1 MFGALRSIDGPAA
14 DALLEVAADFTPR
27 FELHAPDEVVLDLAG
42 LERLFGGPHAIGEEL
57 CRAGAERQL
66 RLRIAIAG
74 TCTAARLLARAESP
88 EPAKGAAL
96 DIPPEPL
103 AGCQSLLACSARL
116 GPLCRSQRIRNS
128 RNEPHSGPE
137 DVAVVEPG
145 AEAIALAPLSI
156 DLLTVIENAEPAPSH
171 PRTLAPSHLVVSTF
185 RRWGIRTL
193 GELAAL
199 PVDGV
204 AARLGVRGTC
214 WQRLARGED
223 PRPLRP
229 EVPKERFE
237 QALDLEWPIDGLEP
251 LSFVLGRLLEPL
263 TTHLE
268 RRGRGAA
275 VLHARLHLVTRA
287 IHERS
292 LQLPAPMRDARTF
305 RTLLLLDLESHP
317 PSAAI
322 DRVVVAVDPTP
333 ARIVQFSLLTRPIPS
348 PEQLST
354 LTARLAALMGEDR
367 CGSPVVVD
375 SWQPGVFAMKPFN
388 PGSGIG
394 DQGSGR
400 IPDAQCPRIALRRF
414 RIPVPAR
421 VRMEHDKP
429 QHVSID
435 RAAVHLGSRITD
447 PIGSR
452 IAAPGSQLGGCVQ
465 ACAGPWRTSGHWW
478 CDRARMSV
486 KNARHDAGYAL
497 QAADAQSYRE
507 PTTSLGLCVS
517 VARNR
522 CEEWD
527 RDEWDVTLSDGATYR
542 IFRERATHAWFVDGS
557 YD

>member
-14 DALLEVAADFTPR
+14 DALLDVAADFTPR
-27 FELHAPDEVVLDLAG
+27 FELHAPDEVILDLAG

-88 EPAKGAAL
+88 EP
-96 DIPPEPL
+96 
-103 AGCQSLLACSARL
+103 
-116 GPLCRSQRIRNS
+116 
-128 RNEPHSGPE
+128 E

-156 DLLTVIENAEPAPSH
+156 DLLTVIENAEPTP
-171 PRTLAPSHLVVSTF
+171 F

-275 VLHARLHLVTRA
+275 VLHVRLHLVTRA

-400 IPDAQCPRIALRRF
+400 APDAQCPRIALRRF

-429 QHVSID
+429 QHVTID
-435 RAAVHLGSRITD
+435 RAAAHLGSRIPD
-447 PIGSR
+447 
-452 IAAPGSQLGGCVQ
+452 PGSPIPGSHLGGCVQ
-465 ACAGPWRTSGHWW
+465 GCAGPWRTSGHWW
-478 CDRARMSV
+478 TA
-486 KNARHDAGYAL
+486 
-497 QAADAQSYRE
+497 
-507 PTTSLGLCVS
+507 TSPCLRVS